1 MLFKNS
7 HVLPK
12 IKRRDAAEA
21 VKGDA
26 NVATLGARAN
36 RRERATEGQKQ

>member
-7 HVLPK
+7 HVLAK
-12 IKRRDAAEA
+12 IKRRDAAKA
-21 VKGDA
+21 IKGDT
-26 NVATLGARAN
+26 NITNLGAGAN